1 MATTLLK
8 PGGYQRFAQIA
19 ERLRGCGD
27 QPFAGVNTAKVS
39 EYVED
44 AMGDPYY
51 RKPIKP
57 LPSRKMKKHVP
68 LVDCFAAPCRAGCP
82 IEQDIPAYLRLAGEG
97 RHLDALRVIT
107 ERNPLPFITGTIC
120 SHRCMDKCT
129 RNFYEDSVH
138 IREVKLEAAQ
148 NAYDE
153 LLKELRP
160 AAPAKGKKVAVVGGG
175 PAGISAAYFLARAGV
190 PVTVFERKRQ
200 LGGIVRHVIPA
211 FRIPTS
217 AIEKDAALARAVGA
231 QFELG
236 AEIGSAQELL
246 DRGYTDVI
254 LATGAW
260 KPGKLPLEYGGAM
273 NVIEFLERCKS
284 DPDGLSLGENV
295 VVIGGGNTAMDAA
308 RAAVRAPG
316 VKKVRLVYRR
326 SRRYMPADEEE
337 LALALSDG
345 VEFCEL
351 LAPVGVRDGVLKC
364 EKMVLGAPDASG
376 RRSPV
381 PTGETAEVPA
391 DTVIAAVGE
400 RVDTALYERCG
411 VAVDSRGR
419 AVVDPDTLET
429 GVPHVYVAGD
439 ANRGPATVVEAIADA
454 TKAAKAIAGVTVET
468 YIATNASPDYGR
480 ALAKKGTLC
489 TDCASCTES
498 QRCLECAT
506 VCECCA
512 DVCPNRA
519 NLAIRVPGR
528 RMRQI
533 VHVDGMCNECGNCA
547 TFCPYDSAPYKDK
560 FTLFWSEADF
570 ADSGNEGF
578 LLLDAERQLYRVR
591 LDGQVADYA
600 VGEEGCGLPDE
611 IRQLITAVW
620 EGYRYL
626 FGRQTVATVSA

>member
-1 MATTLLK
+1 
-8 PGGYQRFAQIA
+8 P
-19 ERLRGCGD
+19 
-27 QPFAGVNTAKVS
+27 P
-39 EYVED
+39 
-44 AMGDPYY
+44 P
-51 RKPIKP
+51 PP
-57 LPSRKMKKHVP
+57 P
-68 LVDCFAAPCRAGCP
+68 
-82 IEQDIPAYLRLAGEG
+82 
-97 RHLDALRVIT
+97 
-107 ERNPLPFITGTIC
+107 
-120 SHRCMDKCT
+120 
-129 RNFYEDSVH
+129 
-138 IREVKLEAAQ
+138 
-148 NAYDE
+148 
-153 LLKELRP
+153 
-160 AAPAKGKKVAVVGGG
+160 
-175 PAGISAAYFLARAGV
+175 
-190 PVTVFERKRQ
+190 
-200 LGGIVRHVIPA
+200 
-211 FRIPTS
+211 
-217 AIEKDAALARAVGA
+217 
-231 QFELG
+231 
-236 AEIGSAQELL
+236 
-246 DRGYTDVI
+246 
-254 LATGAW
+254 
-260 KPGKLPLEYGGAM
+260 
-273 NVIEFLERCKS
+273 
-284 DPDGLSLGENV
+284 
-295 VVIGGGNTAMDAA
+295 
-308 RAAVRAPG
+308 
-316 VKKVRLVYRR
+316 
-326 SRRYMPADEEE
+326 RRYMPADEEE

-351 LAPVGVRDGVLKC
+351 LAPAGVRDGVLKC

-454 TKAAKAIAGVTVET
+454 TKAAKAIAGITVET
-468 YIATNASPDYGR
+468 YTATNASPDYGR

-611 IRQLITAVW
+611 IRQLITAGW
-620 EGYRYL
+620 GGPTAPSSAARRSRRYKNDPQRGA
-626 FGRQTVATVSA
+626 GRGPAP